1 MSLWVAVINL
11 QSDLMIVCLI
21 FLSHNRNYPEHRQAA
36 QCHGMSSPRSFY
48 HLVDRLPKIRDYCY
62 PMNSYENHDLD
73 GLFDYR
79 YRYRVYRDY
88 GEQVRL
94 PPLLI

>member
-1 MSLWVAVINL
+1 MSLCVAVINL
-11 QSDLMIVCLI
+11 QFDLMIACLI
-21 FLSHNRNYPEHRQAA
+21 SLSHNQNYPEHRQVA

-48 HLVDRLPKIRDYCY
+48 HLVDRLPQIRDYCY
-62 PMNSYENHDLD
+62 PMNSYENRDLD
-73 GLFDYR
+73 GQLDYL

-94 PPLLI
+94 LPLLI